1 VLTISDVV
9 KRLRP
14 MKAYTINRQL
24 PNKKFFLF
32 SILISPI
39 ISYTL
44 FRLERYKLFQGAK
57 MNYLR
62 NKLFDNI
69 STSNIVYLTIAIL
82 IAYA

>member
-1 VLTISDVV
+1 
-9 KRLRP
+9 
-14 MKAYTINRQL
+14 
-24 PNKKFFLF
+24 
-32 SILISPI
+32 
-39 ISYTL
+39 
-44 FRLERYKLFQGAK
+44 